1 MLMTWPGTT
10 PGGSW
15 TFTCWPFGSVAC
27 MVLPTVAP
35 CGTLTRTTCCWAAIV
50 VSPWLLWSIRAAQR
64 CRIEAAAAQARGVS
78 STGVKTLTPV
88 V

>member
-50 VSPWLLWSIRAAQR
+50 VSPLPSLA
-64 CRIEAAAAQARGVS
+64 
-78 STGVKTLTPV
+78 
-88 V
+88 